1 METKQTRL
9 DMKKGLTLIEIIV
22 ALTIGITIFLLIF
35 SVIRGGG
42 NFTTEEWLIPEQ
54 SKARYQR
61 EMVEELRRS
70 NDLKEQED
78 KN

>member
-1 METKQTRL
+1 
-9 DMKKGLTLIEIIV
+9 MKKGLTLIEIIV